1 MLHTN
6 IVSLNVFIVHLIC
19 WILHSC
25 FQVLSVSPEHP
36 GVLLLLRQVQCQ
48 HLLSAA
54 ADTVLPDVVLEQ
66 LNNTVMIN
74 PTNLSAW
81 HVSGSCKLL
90 LKSFYFKLLL
100 IEHLKGCFEILNI

>member
-6 IVSLNVFIVHLIC
+6 IVSLNVFIIHLIC
-19 WILHSC
+19 WILHAF

-54 ADTVLPDVVLEQ
+54 DHTVLPDIVLEQ

-81 HVSGSCKLL
+81 HVSASGKLL
-90 LKSFYFKLLL
+90 LKLIYFKLLL
-100 IEHLKGCFEILNI
+100 IEHLKTILIC